1 MQNSSQTN
9 DLAFLSLTELS
20 ELIRSRKASPVEVT
34 RIILERIEKLNP
46 ALNAYIT
53 VTRDVAMKSAQEAE
67 SEIQQKKWRG
77 PLHGVPVAV
86 KDLFDAA
93 GIKTTAGSAVFKDR
107 VPDKDAEV
115 IRKLKAAGAVL
126 VGKTNMHE
134 FAFGGSSLVTYF
146 GGVHNP
152 WDLGRVAG
160 GSSGGSAAAGSPGVF
175 FWAVGVGTTGA
186 VKKTAG
192 VFGNLGDKTTN
203 WPGSTPGGLSF
214 FLAPRH
220 LRPKNRT

>member
-20 ELIRSRKASPVEVT
+20 ELIRSRKVSPVKVP
-34 RIILERIEKLNP
+34 RNIWERMKKLHP
-46 ALNAYIT
+46 SLNAYIT
-53 VTRDVAMKSAQEAE
+53 VTRDVAMKSTQEAE

-86 KDLFDAA
+86 KDLFDTA

-160 GSSGGSAAAGSPGVF
+160 GSSGGSAAAGCAGLWF
-175 FWAVGVGTTGA
+175 GA
-186 VKKTAG
+186 
-192 VFGNLGDKTTN
+192 LGSGP
-203 WPGSTPGGLSF
+203 PGSVQKPP
-214 FLAPRH
+214 AYRWI
-220 LRPKNRT
+220 LRPKTANC